1 MGADMTI
8 KDYLQNKKPTTCAA
22 WVDQIRADGLGAY
35 ESQIL
40 TAADALGLVIVN
52 HGANFQNAIKL

>member
-1 MGADMTI
+1 MTI
-8 KDYLQNKKPTTCAA
+8 KEYLKNKKPATCAA
-22 WVDQIRADGLGAY
+22 WVDQIKADGLGAY

-52 HGANFQNAIKL
+52 HSANFQNCINL

>member
-1 MGADMTI
+1 MTI
-8 KDYLQNKKPTTCAA
+8 REYLQGQPVRTCAA

-40 TAADALGLVIVN
+40 IAADALGLVIVN